1 MFCAQSVPL
10 WVMMMTPGV
19 VARKFC
25 DATALRKGGGGC
37 SGALPK
43 ISTIAGICEL
53 PMSNTPS
60 GKRRSASVCF
70 PASSSPSYPL
80 SVDNTCG
87 KQLAGKQGALH
98 GTRRQRGLGNPAG
111 ATGMFHTMTTVR
123 GLAADATGH
132 MGHGDGRRGARRRC
146 LHV

>member
-1 MFCAQSVPL
+1 MFCAQSVLL
-10 WVMMMTPGV
+10 WVTMMTPGV

-25 DATALRKGGGGC
+25 DAAACEGGGGGC
-37 SGALPK
+37 SGALLK

-70 PASSSPSYPL
+70 PASSSPSHPL

-87 KQLAGKQGALH
+87 KQLAGMQGALH

-111 ATGMFHTMTTVR
+111 VTGMFHTMTTVR

-132 MGHGDGRRGARRRC
+132 MGHGDGRRGARKRC